1 MAGVGCT
8 LRWHLPEEWEV
19 AEVGAEVLQAG
30 RMGLIADAQELPP
43 GCSAFGGPRGGAQG
57 N

>member
-1 MAGVGCT
+1 M
-8 LRWHLPEEWEV
+8 
-19 AEVGAEVLQAG
+19 AEVGAEVFQAG
-30 RMGLIADAQELPP
+30 RMGLIAAAPELP